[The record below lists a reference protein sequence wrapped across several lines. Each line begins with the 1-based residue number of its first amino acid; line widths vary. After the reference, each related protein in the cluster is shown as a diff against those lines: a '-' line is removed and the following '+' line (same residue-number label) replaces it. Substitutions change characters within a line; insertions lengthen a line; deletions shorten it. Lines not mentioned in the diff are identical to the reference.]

1 LDILLRTE
9 PAGWPAPGEYSVPQ
23 PPRQRAKTAAAKP
36 AAATAVPALI
46 AEILLRLGQVTERL
60 EPNDLETKRWMA
72 NNARNPAV
80 AEMLQDSTPM
90 TFQIID
96 AIGRLEPVNGI
107 TISRETR
114 IPKGSVSKITRRL
127 IARKLIRKKLLPNN
141 KKEVLFLLTPL
152 GRELFQ
158 VHRAFDQQMERG
170 FTRFLQRYQPEELQ
184 FLIRVLHDLTQA
196 SFLDV

>member
-1 LDILLRTE
+1 ME
-9 PAGWPAPGEYSVPQ
+9 PADWAAPGEYSVPQ
-23 PPRQRAKTAAAKP
+23 PPSQRAKTDAAT
-36 AAATAVPALI
+36 AAATTAIPALI

-72 NNARNPAV
+72 SNARNPAV

-107 TISRETR
+107 TISREAR

-158 VHRAFDQQMERG
+158 VHRAFDQQMQRG

-184 FLIRVLHDLTQA
+184 FLIGVLHDLTQA

>member
-1 LDILLRTE
+1 MAIHI
-9 PAGWPAPGEYSVPQ
+9 AAPGADHVPTSPT
-23 PPRQRAKTAAAKP
+23 PPAKLRVKP
-36 AAATAVPALI
+36 DEATLPLVV
-46 AEILLRLGQVTERL
+46 EILQQLGRVTERL
-60 EPNDLETKRWMA
+60 APSDQDTKRWMA
-72 NNARNPAV
+72 ANARNPVV
-80 AEMLQDSTPM
+80 AGMLQDSTPM

-127 IARKLIRKKLLPNN
+127 ITRKLIRKQRLPHN
-141 KKEVLFLLTPL
+141 KKEVLFALTPL

-170 FTRFLQRYQPEELQ
+170 FTRFLQRYQPEELK
-184 FLIRVLHDLTQA
+184 FILRLLDDLARA

>member
-1 LDILLRTE
+1 M
-9 PAGWPAPGEYSVPQ
+9 PQ

-36 AAATAVPALI
+36 AAATAIPALI

-72 NNARNPAV
+72 SNARNPAV

-184 FLIRVLHDLTQA
+184 FLIRVLHDLTRA